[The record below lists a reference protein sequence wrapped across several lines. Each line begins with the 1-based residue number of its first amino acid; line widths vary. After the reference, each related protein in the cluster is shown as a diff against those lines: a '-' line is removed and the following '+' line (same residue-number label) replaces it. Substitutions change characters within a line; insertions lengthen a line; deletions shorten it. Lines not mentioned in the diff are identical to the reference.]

1 MNRTKTLLILALASL
16 VVACGT
22 APARDVHYSGFL
34 GDYSE
39 LVKGD
44 AKQAERRYVRPDV
57 DWASYTKV
65 LLDPVTFWRGNKS
78 RKEGVSGKDAQDMTN
93 YFHGVIYRT
102 LENQGFEMVD
112 SPQPHT
118 LRVQVALTKLNESH
132 VVMDVVSTVVPVG
145 IALSGAQ
152 DLLTGKPSFVGS
164 ATIEVKV
171 TDSETGE
178 LLGAGV
184 DGRVGGKSLEASQF
198 SSWGDVKKI
207 MNQWAEQGSYNLCE
221 LQKHTNCIAPKT

>member
-1 MNRTKTLLILALASL
+1 MNRANILLILVLAGL
-16 VVACGT
+16 VAACGT
-22 APARDVHYSGFL
+22 SPARDVHYSGFL

-39 LVKGD
+39 LVKGG
-44 AKQAERRYVRPDV
+44 AKQAERRYLRPDV
-57 DWASYTKV
+57 DWASYTKI
-65 LLDPVTFWRGNKS
+65 LLDPVTLWRGNKS
-78 RKEGVSGKDAQDMTN
+78 REEGVSGTDAQALAN
-93 YFHGVIYRT
+93 YFHGVIYQA
-102 LENQGFEMVD
+102 LANQGFEMVN

-132 VVMDVVSTVVPVG
+132 VVMDVISTVVPVG

-152 DLLTGKPSFVGS
+152 DVLTGKPSFVGS

-207 MNQWAEQGSYNLCE
+207 MNEWAERGSYNLCE
-221 LQKHTNCIAPKT
+221 LQKHTTCIAPKS